1 MKQFNLTNLN
11 NLRFHH
17 LRPVMIEKLLEAF
30 PCIKGVKIH
39 RAALWILG
47 EYCERGQ
54 DMQALLSAVR
64 QSLGEIPIVD
74 DELKKAAGTNI

>member
-1 MKQFNLTNLN
+1 
-11 NLRFHH
+11 
-17 LRPVMIEKLLEAF
+17 MIEKLLEAF

-47 EYCERGQ
+47 EYCEYCEYCERGQ

-64 QSLGEIPIVD
+64 QSLGAE
-74 DELKKAAGTNI
+74 KAAGK